1 MKLCV
6 SQPMMT
12 ALTLSCTAVSLIHP
26 ALAPWASFQFLQN
39 SKLVPSGLHSSSERS
54 LLTFEFIPNTFCTC
68 CFFPTC
74 LLINDRLPY
83 LGGDQ

>member
-12 ALTLSCTAVSLIHP
+12 ALTLSCAAVSLIHP

-39 SKLVPSGLHSSSERS
+39 SKLVPSGLYSSSERS
-54 LLTFEFIPNTFCTC
+54 LLTFEFIPDTFQHLM
-68 CFFPTC
+68 FLSHLFVE
-74 LLINDRLPY
+74 
-83 LGGDQ
+83 